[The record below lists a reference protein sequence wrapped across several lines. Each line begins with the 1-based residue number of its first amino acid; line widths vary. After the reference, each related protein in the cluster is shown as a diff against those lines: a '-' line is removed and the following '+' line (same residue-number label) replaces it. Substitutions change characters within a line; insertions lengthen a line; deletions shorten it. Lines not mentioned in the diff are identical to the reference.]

1 MSKTSAPD
9 LLRDV
14 RRALEA
20 AGVRHVFDAEVW
32 LGSSNEVL
40 CKVTVAPEERQ
51 GAAAVPVHLAQA
63 LHAAGYALAL
73 TSDSAVP
80 DCSSPEAALGVGH
93 AVRVAHG

>member
-20 AGVRHVFDAEVW
+20 AGLRHVSETEVW
-32 LGSSNEVL
+32 INSGDEVL

-73 TSDSAVP
+73 TPDSAAL
-80 DCSSPEAALGVGH
+80 DCSSPEAALGAGH
-93 AVRVAHG
+93 AVRVTHS